1 MEEASESTGC
11 WNRIV
16 TRLDDFALWLV
27 NQDEMGLEVVSESWV
42 TQKFSRYLIAATYF
56 GDGYLWGLAGLAL
69 ILFGGQ
75 KGHNYVLIGLA
86 VSIVNIAVFR
96 LVKTLMERPRPVM
109 LSSRPLKY
117 RLIDDFAFPSGHA
130 TVAFGVAYVI
140 AAAYPDLW
148 WAWTGA
154 YVASLLISLSRIFV
168 REHYPSDVIGGAIIG
183 TLVSALLLPLFSSVV
198 F

>member
-1 MEEASESTGC
+1 MIATDKPSY
-11 WNRIV
+11 WRRLV

-27 NQDEMGLEVVSESWV
+27 NKDELGLEVVSESWV
-42 TQKFSRYLIAATYF
+42 TKKFSRYLIAATYF

-69 ILFGGQ
+69 ILYGGSR
-75 KGHNYVLIGLA
+75 GHGYVLIGLA
-86 VSIVNIAVFR
+86 ISIVNIAIFR
-96 LVKTLMERPRPVM
+96 LVKTLMERPRPVT
-109 LSSRPLKY
+109 LRSRPLKY

-130 TVAFGVAYVI
+130 TVAFGIAYLL
-140 AAAYPDLW
+140 ASAYPGLW

-154 YVASLLISLSRIFV
+154 YLASFIISLSRIFV

-183 TLVSALLLPLFSSVV
+183 TIVSALLLPLFSSVV

>member
-1 MEEASESTGC
+1 MEARKILDYCHGLMEK
-11 WNRIV
+11 
-16 TRLDDFALWLV
+16 LDDFALWLV
-27 NQDEMGLEVVSESWV
+27 NRDEMGLEVVSESWF
-42 TQKFSRYLIAATYF
+42 TRKFSRYLVAATYF

-86 VSIVNIAVFR
+86 ISIINIAVFR
-96 LVKTLMERPRPVM
+96 LIKTLMERPRPVT
-109 LSSRPLKY
+109 LRSRPLKF
-117 RLIDDFAFPSGHA
+117 RMIDDFAFPSGHA
-130 TVAFGVAYVI
+130 TVAFGVAYLI
-140 AAAYPDLW
+140 ASAYPGLW

-154 YVASLLISLSRIFV
+154 YLASLIISVSRIFV

-183 TLVSALLLPLFSSVV
+183 TLVTSILLPVFSSLV